1 MAHRV
6 VELAVAQG
14 HEVMVVT
21 RGRRPIAAQPGVRVL
36 QADRT
41 ALRSEAKALAAFSP
55 EAVIDAI
62 CFQPAQAQD
71 LVDLFPDARRVVLV
85 SSVDVYGEDVGGMP
99 VTEERDPHPVT
110 PYATAKAECERI
122 VLSGLGRRATI
133 VRPSHMLGRTYLTTS
148 LWSRSPYLVDR
159 IRKGKPIP
167 AIDGGRNLMTPV
179 WSLDVASWILATL
192 DRSAADGEIFNAVG
206 AETVTQRDYYETIA
220 RILGVELRIIAVPSQ
235 VFRRHVESPS
245 AFNWHRP
252 YSNGKAV
259 SRLEYRPRA
268 TLRSML
274 EETVH
279 HMLDQGLVRD
289 CAGEPRDDALVE
301 LLLRHE
307 AELGVALGG
316 KG

>member
-6 VELAVAQG
+6 VEVALAQG

-21 RGRRPIAAQPGVRVL
+21 RGLRPVPAGVRVL

-62 CFQPAQAQD
+62 CFQPSQAQD
-71 LVDLFPDARRVVLV
+71 LVELFPQARRVVLV

-99 VTEERDPHPVT
+99 VKEERDPHPVT
-110 PYATAKAECERI
+110 PYATAKLECERI
-122 VLSGLGRRATI
+122 VLSGLGRRATV

-192 DRSAADGEIFNAVG
+192 DRDAADGEIFNAVG

-220 RILGVELRIIAVPSQ
+220 RILGVELRIVAVPSQ

-259 SRLEYRPRA
+259 SRLEYQPRA
-268 TLRSML
+268 TLRSMM
-274 EETVH
+274 EEAVH
-279 HMLDQGLVRD
+279 HMLEHSLVRD

-316 KG
+316 KGD